1 MSNCHKN
8 IFKVSEKECL
18 ECIQKYNKNININ
31 NVYGGNRPI
40 YRVTDYGHYKCV
52 ELLLKNGAMHKKDN
66 YSMTPLQL
74 HLNSKFG
81 WDDCIILLLQ
91 NRETRKKEYYDDTS
105 LNCASKNGHDKCI
118 KLLLKYGATHEKT
131 NYGDTPL
138 YNTIYH
144 DNDKCVKL
152 LLKYG
157 ALQNG
162 YNSGFTQEEL
172 KQYVKPVYVENI
184 NQYDWQTET
193 LFYLINSK
201 LNFNLTCSVI
211 ELLFYGILSF
221 I

>member
-52 ELLLKNGAMHKKDN
+52 ELLLK
-66 YSMTPLQL
+66 
-74 HLNSKFG
+74 
-81 WDDCIILLLQ
+81 
-91 NRETRKKEYYDDTS
+91 
-105 LNCASKNGHDKCI
+105 NCASKNGHDKCI

>member
-91 NRETRKKEYYDDTS
+91 N
-105 LNCASKNGHDKCI
+105 
-118 KLLLKYGATHEKT
+118 
-131 NYGDTPL
+131 
-138 YNTIYH
+138 
-144 DNDKCVKL
+144 
-152 LLKYG
+152 
-157 ALQNG
+157 G

>member
-105 LNCASKNGHDKCI
+105 LYYTSKN
-118 KLLLKYGATHEKT
+118 
-131 NYGDTPL
+131 
-138 YNTIYH
+138 